1 MKKSLQEL
9 LHTLLTFFVMGAMAM
24 LGVRAVQHLIDPPEE
39 RIVICFQIESGQCQQ
54 VTFKDKE

>member
-1 MKKSLQEL
+1 MNKSLKEL

-24 LGVRAVQHLIDPPEE
+24 LGVRAIQHLIDLPEE
-39 RIVICFQIESGQCQQ
+39 RVIICFQSESGQCQQ